1 MFAKVHLLRVPQSLT
16 AVGLSTVGALF
27 WLSCESFSFES
38 KTLTQICCLVL
49 RVSLA
54 KFLARM
60 GLGSLVFLFQKP

>member
-1 MFAKVHLLRVPQSLT
+1 MLAKDHLLEMPHSLT
-16 AVGLSTVGALF
+16 AVGLSTVDAMS

-60 GLGSLVFLFQKP
+60 GLGSLMFLSQKP